1 VRSTPDS
8 MALGLPKARACG
20 WNACRTM
27 LARVSMPGRSFRQRT
42 RLIPEDDQIVPR
54 RFAWLNDLME
64 VTEYAD
70 RRRTQLHHHHES
82 A

>member
-1 VRSTPDS
+1 
-8 MALGLPKARACG
+8 
-20 WNACRTM
+20 
-27 LARVSMPGRSFRQRT
+27 MPGRSFRQRT